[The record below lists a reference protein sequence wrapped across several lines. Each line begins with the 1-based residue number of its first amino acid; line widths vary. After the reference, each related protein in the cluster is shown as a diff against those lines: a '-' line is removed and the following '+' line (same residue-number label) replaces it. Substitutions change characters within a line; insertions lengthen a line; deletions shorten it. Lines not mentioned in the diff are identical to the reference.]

1 MHRGS
6 TSDMTLEIMKE
17 TKSRREKS
25 KKPMSIAGP
34 IWKIVNGIRFYSSI
48 SFLVL
53 LLSVIASVL

>member
-1 MHRGS
+1 
-6 TSDMTLEIMKE
+6 MTLEIMKE

-25 KKPMSIAGP
+25 KRPMSIAGP